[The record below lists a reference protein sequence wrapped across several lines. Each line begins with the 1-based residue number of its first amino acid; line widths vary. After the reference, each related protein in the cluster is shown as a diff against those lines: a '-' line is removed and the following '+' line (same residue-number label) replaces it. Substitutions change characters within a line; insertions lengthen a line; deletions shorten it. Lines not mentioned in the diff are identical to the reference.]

1 VIQTEPGSSV
11 YQDGYPVSC
20 FDEYGFVNWTVGL
33 IPSEIGIEYDIE
45 GSSNDYYLVP
55 EENYFSITSVDA
67 AGNSVSSSHMVIFD
81 NEIPELDSLYIDD
94 QNGFRYTTTDFYS
107 VLNITSSTFGLN
119 MSVDVKEWCLNIT
132 KKSSMIDEGIEV
144 CTSNDVMPGIL
155 VTNLSGLESTRN
167 IPVQVDLNNISDG
180 DYLININL
188 IDWAGNSAS
197 EEFNLH
203 LDRNIPIVEWM
214 LSPSNN
220 GELFDHRQVMN
231 WVSNELSHVYFT
243 HNGVQIEE
251 WQGFGSESNFTLNTK
266 GQHEFCIIAY
276 DSTEGQ
282 YNENILYDCQ
292 IYNLNESIYDT
303 NVVAPW
309 NGGITTE
316 NMVSTVIYRGP
327 DQEIWWQNDAEEER
341 FLITPGALVVEL
353 DFILKEGINEYS
365 IEIESL
371 DQINEYQLSIT
382 RDTIAPL
389 LSFEQ
394 ISVRNSTLNQIKH
407 IEGNCEPGAY
417 VMIWSVIESYEFICD
432 SSGLI
437 DIKISVQDIVGKHII
452 QGITTDSVN
461 NRNSFSVEVINQNWI
476 DWAIDD
482 AQDQGPMLWYF
493 LAVLFSVLILISLTV
508 FTRKSLRKK
517 KVNDKNLISLEE
529 PFEEINELLN
539 SPLYSDS
546 TIDWG
551 VVNSDLPEAEEL
563 KSWKE
568 TTRSIHSINH
578 GDDEDTIDLD

>member
-1 VIQTEPGSSV
+1 
-11 YQDGYPVSC
+11 
-20 FDEYGFVNWTVGL
+20 
-33 IPSEIGIEYDIE
+33 
-45 GSSNDYYLVP
+45 
-55 EENYFSITSVDA
+55 
-67 AGNSVSSSHMVIFD
+67 
-81 NEIPELDSLYIDD
+81 
-94 QNGFRYTTTDFYS
+94 
-107 VLNITSSTFGLN
+107 
-119 MSVDVKEWCLNIT
+119 
-132 KKSSMIDEGIEV
+132 
-144 CTSNDVMPGIL
+144 MPGIL

-197 EEFNLH
+197 EEFNIH
-203 LDRNIPIVEWM
+203 LDRSIPIVEWM

-231 WVSNELSHVYFT
+231 WASNELSHVYFT

-251 WQGFGSESNFTLNTK
+251 WLGFGSESNFTLNTK

-282 YNENILYDCQ
+282 YNENILVDCQ
-292 IYNLNESIYDT
+292 IYNLNESIYAT

-316 NMVSTVIYRGP
+316 NTVSTVIYRGP
-327 DQEIWWQNDAEEER
+327 DQEIWWQNDAEDER
-341 FLITPGALVVEL
+341 FLITPGAQVVEL
-353 DFILKEGINEYS
+353 DFTLKEGINDYS
-365 IEIESL
+365 IEVESL

-382 RDTIAPL
+382 RDTIAPI

-394 ISVRNSTLNQIKH
+394 ISIRNSTLNQIKH

-437 DIKISVQDIVGKHII
+437 DIKISVQDIVGKHVI
-452 QGITTDSVN
+452 QGTTTDSVN

-482 AQDQGPMLWYF
+482 AQDQGPMLWYS
-493 LAVLFSVLILISLTV
+493 LAVSFGVLILISLTA
-508 FTRKSLRKK
+508 FARKSLRKK

-529 PFEEINELLN
+529 SFEEINELLN
-539 SPLYSDS
+539 SPLSSDS
-546 TIDWG
+546 NIDWG

-578 GDDEDTIDLD
+578 NGDEDTIDLD

>member
-1 VIQTEPGSSV
+1 
-11 YQDGYPVSC
+11 
-20 FDEYGFVNWTVGL
+20 
-33 IPSEIGIEYDIE
+33 
-45 GSSNDYYLVP
+45 
-55 EENYFSITSVDA
+55 
-67 AGNSVSSSHMVIFD
+67 
-81 NEIPELDSLYIDD
+81 
-94 QNGFRYTTTDFYS
+94 
-107 VLNITSSTFGLN
+107 

-132 KKSSMIDEGIEV
+132 KESSMIDEVIEL
-144 CTSNDVMPGIL
+144 CTTNDEMPGIL

-203 LDRNIPIVEWM
+203 LDRSIPIVEWM

-231 WVSNELSHVYFT
+231 WASNELSHVYFT

-251 WQGFGSESNFTLNTK
+251 WLGFGSESNFTLNTK

-282 YNENILYDCQ
+282 YNENILVDCQ
-292 IYNLNESIYDT
+292 IYNLNESIYAT

-316 NMVSTVIYRGP
+316 NTVSTVIYRGP
-327 DQEIWWQNDAEEER
+327 DQEIWWQNDAEDER
-341 FLITPGALVVEL
+341 FLITPGAQVVEL
-353 DFILKEGINEYS
+353 DFTLKEGINDYS
-365 IEIESL
+365 IEVESL

-382 RDTIAPL
+382 RDTIAPI

-437 DIKISVQDIVGKHII
+437 DIKISVQDIVGKHVI
-452 QGITTDSVN
+452 QGTTTDSVN

-508 FTRKSLRKK
+508 FARKSLRKK
-517 KVNDKNLISLEE
+517 KLNDKNLISLEE
-529 PFEEINELLN
+529 SFEEINELLN
-539 SPLYSDS
+539 SPLSSDS
-546 TIDWG
+546 NIDWG

-578 GDDEDTIDLD
+578 NDDEDIIDLD